1 MNIDKVI
8 KLGDSIKLEELG
20 FFSQFTSTTW
30 IWVVG
35 LIAVAIL
42 FLIIAFLADAEQLL
56 SVSFAL
62 FVASTALILWY
73 GVVMTGSKEIEL
85 YNKDIQNWKEE
96 VALPYIQSLE
106 KEQKEIVYIK
116 IDPEMSSKTNGFMFL
131 GSGYVDSVNT
141 EKTPVVVSYKDNGIV
156 TRTDWVPTRMELTEN
171 ETPFIEFQNLKE
183 DLGHDLNAGIYNP
196 QIFLP
201 ESYTFTEIK

>member
-141 EKTPVVVSYKDNGIV
+141 
-156 TRTDWVPTRMELTEN
+156 
-171 ETPFIEFQNLKE
+171 
-183 DLGHDLNAGIYNP
+183 
-196 QIFLP
+196 
-201 ESYTFTEIK
+201 